1 MDPTIIYNNSRSR
14 AEFIRNMNN
23 DPNAGRL
30 WDRYKSWENSSTVS
44 NTSSIDT
51 GGLNSGIMGTIGKL
65 FNSVNNKI
73 KGTFSFID
81 DVYASQI
88 GQATSTEDS
97 LDVLKKLI
105 EYGQKGGLNP
115 LSLGFNAIG
124 DVKDTLLNQIK
135 QESELRND
143 INSRLTITGELS
155 EQIREDMKNSS
166 ISAAEFGY
174 NLSEISEIYSGL
186 VEQSGKFSLVG
197 NDILD
202 KSAPIARVLNMTTRD
217 LAITLSEFE
226 KIGLGVN
233 DTLDYISSAVI
244 RSLSLGLSSKKITTE
259 LQANIG
265 KLNEYGFKN
274 GIEGLEKMVQKS
286 VEFRVNLNDVFKI
299 ADTVFSPEKAIDLSA
314 NLQVLGG
321 AIGAFNDPIKLMYM
335 ATNNVEGLQDALIG
349 AASSLATYNSEQGK
363 FEITGVNLR
372 RSKEMAD
379 AFGMSMG
386 ELNKVAIAT
395 AERVSATTA
404 LMSNSFSLDEEQKE
418 FLINLARMD
427 KGEMKI
433 TIPRTLADS
442 LGLKDTKVSL
452 ENMNKDIALAILKNQ
467 DSFKEMNIKEIANKQ
482 LTETQQMSRDMAV
495 VGAYYRVRGAE
506 LLKGV
511 AKGTGG
517 EAMEE
522 LRKIILEQKKDI
534 NNTRFNNIENKGVK
548 FGATMRETLAPENLM
563 EGIKKMEKNVTG
575 GNEVTK
581 VIEKTIKVVH
591 EFTSDVAL
599 DVIRRTQMQN
609 PGFGLRMLDDTF
621 EEVNSFLN
629 AK

>member
-1 MDPTIIYNNSRSR
+1 
-14 AEFIRNMNN
+14 
-23 DPNAGRL
+23 
-30 WDRYKSWENSSTVS
+30 
-44 NTSSIDT
+44 
-51 GGLNSGIMGTIGKL
+51 
-65 FNSVNNKI
+65 
-73 KGTFSFID
+73 
-81 DVYASQI
+81 
-88 GQATSTEDS
+88 
-97 LDVLKKLI
+97 
-105 EYGQKGGLNP
+105 
-115 LSLGFNAIG
+115 
-124 DVKDTLLNQIK
+124 
-135 QESELRND
+135 
-143 INSRLTITGELS
+143 
-155 EQIREDMKNSS
+155 
-166 ISAAEFGY
+166 
-174 NLSEISEIYSGL
+174 
-186 VEQSGKFSLVG
+186 
-197 NDILD
+197 
-202 KSAPIARVLNMTTRD
+202 
-217 LAITLSEFE
+217 
-226 KIGLGVN
+226 
-233 DTLDYISSAVI
+233 
-244 RSLSLGLSSKKITTE
+244 LSLGLSSKKITTE